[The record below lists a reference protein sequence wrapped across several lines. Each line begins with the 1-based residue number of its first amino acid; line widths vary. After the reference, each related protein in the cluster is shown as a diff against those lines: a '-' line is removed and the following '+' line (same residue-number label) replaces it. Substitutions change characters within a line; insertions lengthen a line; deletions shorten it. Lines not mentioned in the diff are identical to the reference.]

1 MLLAPVNGLYG
12 IQDPETGQVGPFNR
26 GAMFGSVQVFL
37 FILAIGGFMTV
48 VFATGSLDLGIHH
61 LAYRFRAR
69 GPLLF
74 MILGLLFGLLGSVMS

>member
-1 MLLAPVNGLYG
+1 MYG
-12 IQDPETGQVGPFNR
+12 IQNPATGQVGPFNH

-48 VFATGSLDLGIHH
+48 VFSTGALDLGIHH

-69 GPLLF
+69 GRC
-74 MILGLLFGLLGSVMS
+74 